1 MLASSPHRRWSAVDI
16 ASVVDVDDVEEFELF
31 VYGIDDSIAAAAGAT
46 QTGQL
51 ASQRTA
57 NSQRLF
63 GQWTED
69 ELQAGSANL
78 LGEGKLITFGAS

>member
-57 NSQRLF
+57 NSQRF
-63 GQWTED
+63 
-69 ELQAGSANL
+69 SH
-78 LGEGKLITFGAS
+78 TFRTIRLTQRPVSNPT

>member
-1 MLASSPHRRWSAVDI
+1 M
-16 ASVVDVDDVEEFELF
+16 DDVQPFELF

-46 QTGQL
+46 QTGKL

-69 ELQAGSANL
+69 DTKQAAPIFSGRRSGSRSARAEMRTAKAEVTERQ
-78 LGEGKLITFGAS
+78 GEH

>member
-1 MLASSPHRRWSAVDI
+1 MLASSPHRRWSAVDT
-16 ASVVDVDDVEEFELF
+16 ASVVDVNDVEPFELF
-31 VYGIDDSIAAAAGAT
+31 VYGIVDSIAAAAGAT

-57 NSQRLF
+57 NLQRLF

-78 LGEGKLITFGAS
+78 LGEAKQITFGAS